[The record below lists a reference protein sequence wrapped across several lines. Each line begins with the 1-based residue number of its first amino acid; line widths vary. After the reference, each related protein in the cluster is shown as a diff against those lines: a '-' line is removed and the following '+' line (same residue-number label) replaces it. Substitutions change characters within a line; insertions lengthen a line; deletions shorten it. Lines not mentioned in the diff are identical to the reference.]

1 MPVIRRAPRSRGR
14 QTGFSLLEVLIAI
27 LVLAFGLLGFALVQT
42 MSVRFAQSSNY
53 RTQATNLA
61 YDMLDQMR
69 ANRLLAAQYTGASFT
84 GGTPGTC
91 TADTGAVTIQKNIT
105 RWQCQVRAALGD
117 QAAATVTYAN
127 GVATVAI
134 RWNDQRW
141 EKDASRTTGKY
152 ATGQVQFGARL

>member
-1 MPVIRRAPRSRGR
+1 MPVRIRAVSLRDAQS
-14 QTGFSLLEVLIAI
+14 GFSLLEVLVAI
-27 LVLAFGLLGFALVQT
+27 LVLAFGLLGFALLQT

-84 GGTPGTC
+84 GGAAGAC
-91 TADTGAVTIQKNIT
+91 AAVTGVMTIQANIT
-105 RWQCQVRAALGD
+105 RWQCQVRAALGEE
-117 QAAATVTYAN
+117 AAANVTYAN

-141 EKDASRTTGKY
+141 EKDSARKSGKF
-152 ATGQVQFGARL
+152 ATGQVELGTRL